1 MEEQN
6 IEPPPAQVKN
16 TATKKE
22 RTYVYSIR
30 DWKEYLGESLLIIFS
45 VLLALGV
52 TEYINKQHEKEKTI
66 ELVKS
71 ISEEL
76 KHNKTAVLEIQEYD
90 RKVLASIDTL
100 LANKNQQ
107 DKFVSNGEMHLNMIA
122 PAGILYRY
130 PAKEAWTIAK
140 NNDIMS
146 KLDIETVSL
155 LTLVYEDLDRIN
167 KVEEDAAKVILD
179 RASRDSNQTHTTLV
193 LIKDIYHG
201 WAVDRIPGLLTE
213 IDIVIKKIKVE

>member
-1 MEEQN
+1 
-6 IEPPPAQVKN
+6 
-16 TATKKE
+16 
-22 RTYVYSIR
+22 
-30 DWKEYLGESLLIIFS
+30 
-45 VLLALGV
+45 
-52 TEYINKQHEKEKTI
+52 
-66 ELVKS
+66 
-71 ISEEL
+71 
-76 KHNKTAVLEIQEYD
+76 
-90 RKVLASIDTL
+90 
-100 LANKNQQ
+100 
-107 DKFVSNGEMHLNMIA
+107 MIA